1 MFIISLAVVVF
12 VDPAIYSIL
21 LLQLI
26 SFYVFPLLGIKSNGH
41 HFFLINV
48 DNNHNNKNNIFDP
61 SILFNSLSR
70 SPIFNDL
77 NMWKMASMPP
87 AYGKFI
93 SQLEFGNYYVFILD
107 FGVFLVCLS
116 ASLCCCCGR
125 CSCRCCSLRCRNVNK
140 FQLNLVHPI
149 EGKKNILFHKFHG
162 IVVIIPS
169 IHVYTYMYIHTCG
182 VHAYV
187 CWNFSLWQVER

>member
-1 MFIISLAVVVF
+1 MF
-12 VDPAIYSIL
+12 
-21 LLQLI
+21 
-26 SFYVFPLLGIKSNGH
+26 FPLLGIKWNGH

-61 SILFNSLSR
+61 SIPR

-107 FGVFLVCLS
+107 FGVFWFVCLPLY
-116 ASLCCCCGR
+116 AVVVVAVLVVAV
-125 CSCRCCSLRCRNVNK
+125 LRCRNVNK

-162 IVVIIPS
+162 IVMIIPS